1 MDSTHGERVATAWKL
16 RHHWLAAIAFGLVPV
31 LFTAIGSAAAQIARA
46 DDASSAAIIAGAVGV
61 SAVVGLMV
69 MKVSPVSF
77 PQYGFRVPRGARTA
91 WWFLPV
97 PITVVIAVVTQ
108 GVHLSVPAMAAYAL
122 LTIVVAVNEELW
134 FRGIILAILRSGG
147 VRAAVI
153 GSSVMFGVLH
163 LSNLAGG
170 ESLEAGILQ
179 LVFAVLFGI
188 VAAELAVVTG
198 SLWPAIGWHAAWDFA
213 NYVGGNAA
221 NGAAL
226 IGVGAVCAV
235 MLVYAVALWGR
246 VRQTSS

>member
-1 MDSTHGERVATAWKL
+1 MDNTHGERVTSAWKL
-16 RHHWLAAIAFGLVPV
+16 RHHWLVAIAFGLIPV
-31 LFTAIGSAAAQIARA
+31 LLTAIGSAAAQIAHA
-46 DDASSAAIIAGAVGV
+46 DDASSAVIIAGAVGV
-61 SAVVGLMV
+61 SATVGLMV

-77 PQYGFRVPRGARTA
+77 PQYGFRFPRGARA
-91 WWFLPV
+91 VWWFLPV
-97 PITVVIAVVTQ
+97 PITVIIAVVTQ
-108 GVHLSVPAMAAYAL
+108 GVHLPGSAIAAYAL
-122 LTIVVAVNEELW
+122 LTIVVAVNEEVW
-134 FRGIILAILRSGG
+134 FRGVILSVLRSGG
-147 VRAAVI
+147 ARVAVV

-188 VAAELAVVTG
+188 VAAELTVVTG

-221 NGAAL
+221 DGAAL
-226 IGVGAVCAV
+226 IGVGVVCAV

-246 VRQTSS
+246 VRQTQG